1 LGCLRQRISGALR
14 YEFTTAHVR
23 NYRAF
28 LREDNHMAAQVK
40 VMQIIARMNVG
51 GPAVI
56 VAELMRGLDKSAFD
70 QILVTGYCD
79 ENEADYLDTVAT
91 DIKATRIAGLGR
103 SVSLIADLKAFFGL
117 VSLIRKYKPD
127 VIHTHTAK
135 AGVLGRLAS
144 LLAGRGAVRVHTF
157 HGHLLHGYFSA
168 SVTKLVIL
176 IERILAARTSV
187 LIAIGTR
194 VRDDLVGAGIG
205 RTDKYRVFFPGLPA
219 PKAIAKVTA
228 QSALGISTEFLYITF
243 VGRLTQIKRPDRLL
257 DVAKECKARGLD
269 LRFLVAGEGELFESS
284 KLRCQREQLNVTFF
298 GWRTDIDQ
306 IFAASDIAIL
316 TSDNEGIPLTLIQ
329 AAQAGLPIVATSVG
343 SISDI
348 VINESTGY
356 LTETSAPAMADAIE
370 KLVRDAQLRKMMG
383 EAGKARAA
391 QYFSLDRMIKD
402 HVDLYRC
409 L

>member
-1 LGCLRQRISGALR
+1 
-14 YEFTTAHVR
+14 
-23 NYRAF
+23 
-28 LREDNHMAAQVK
+28 MAAPVK

-56 VAELMRGLDKSAFD
+56 VAELMRGLDKSAFE

-103 SVSLIADLKAFFGL
+103 SVSLLADLKAFFGL
-117 VSLIRKYKPD
+117 VSLIRKYKPN

-144 LLAGRGAVRVHTF
+144 LLAGRDAVRVHTF
-157 HGHLLHGYFSA
+157 HGHLLHGYFSTA
-168 SVTKLVIL
+168 LTKLVIL
-176 IERILAARTSV
+176 IEKILAARTSV
-187 LIAIGTR
+187 LIAIGTK
-194 VRDDLVGAGIG
+194 VRDDLVAAGIG
-205 RTDKYRVFFPGLPA
+205 RADKYRVFFPGLPA
-219 PKAIAKVTA
+219 PKVIAKATA
-228 QSALGISTEFLYITF
+228 QSALGISTETLYITF

-257 DVAKECKARGLD
+257 DVASECKARGLD

-284 KLRCQREQLNVTFF
+284 KARCLREQLNVTFF
-298 GWRTDIDQ
+298 GWRSDIDQ

-356 LTETSAPAMADAIE
+356 LTQTSAPAMADAIE

-383 EAGKARAA
+383 EAGKGRAA

-402 HVDLYRC
+402 HVDLYRS

>member
-1 LGCLRQRISGALR
+1 
-14 YEFTTAHVR
+14 
-23 NYRAF
+23 
-28 LREDNHMAAQVK
+28 MATQVK

-56 VAELMRGLDKSAFD
+56 VAELMRGLDKSAFE
-70 QILVTGYCD
+70 QILVTGFCD
-79 ENEADYLDTVAT
+79 ENEADYLDIVAK

-117 VSLIRKYKPD
+117 VLLIRKYKPD

-157 HGHLLHGYFSA
+157 HGHLLHGYFNSFT
-168 SVTKLVIL
+168 TKIVIL
-176 IERILAARTSV
+176 IEKILAARTSV
-187 LIAIGTR
+187 LIAIGSK
-194 VRDDLVGAGIG
+194 VRDDLIASGIG
-205 RTDKYRVFFPGLPA
+205 SKDKYRVFFPGLPA
-219 PKAIAKVTA
+219 PKLIAKAAA
-228 QSALGISTEFLYITF
+228 QSALGISSQTLYITF

-257 DVAKECKARGLD
+257 DVAKECKERGLD
-269 LRFLVAGEGELFESS
+269 VRFLVAGEGELFESS
-284 KLRCQREQLNVTFF
+284 KQRALKEQLNITFF
-298 GWRTDIDQ
+298 GWRSDIDQ
-306 IFAASDIAIL
+306 IFAASDIAVL

-329 AAQAGLPIVATSVG
+329 AAQASLPIVATNVG

-356 LTETSAPAMADAIE
+356 LTPTNPADMADAIE
-370 KLVRDAQLRKMMG
+370 KLVRDPQLRQMMG
-383 EAGKARAA
+383 EAGKARAG
-391 QYFSLDRMIKD
+391 QYFSLDRMLKD
-402 HVDLYRC
+402 HSDLYRT

>member
-1 LGCLRQRISGALR
+1 
-14 YEFTTAHVR
+14 
-23 NYRAF
+23 
-28 LREDNHMAAQVK
+28 MAAQVK

-56 VAELMRGLDKSAFD
+56 VAELMRGLDKSSFN

-103 SVSLIADLKAFFGL
+103 SVSLTADLKAFFGL
-117 VSLIRKYKPD
+117 ISLIRKFKPD

-157 HGHLLHGYFSA
+157 HGHLLHGYFSGA
-168 SVTKLVIL
+168 ITKLVIL
-176 IERILAARTSV
+176 IEKFFAAQSSA
-187 LIAIGTR
+187 LIAIGTK
-194 VRDDLVGAGIG
+194 VRDDLVAAGIG
-205 RTDKYRVFFPGLPA
+205 RADKYRVFFPGLPS
-219 PKAIAKVTA
+219 PKDFTKTA
-228 QSALGISTEFLYITF
+228 AQNALGISTETLYITF

-257 DVAKECKARGLD
+257 DVVKECKARGLN
-269 LRFLVAGEGELFESS
+269 LCFLVAGEGDLFESS
-284 KLRCQREQLNVTFF
+284 KLRCLNEQLNVTFF
-298 GWRTDIDQ
+298 GWRNDVDQ

-329 AAQAGLPIVATSVG
+329 ATQAGLPIVATNVG
-343 SISDI
+343 SISDV
-348 VINESTGY
+348 VIDHSTGY
-356 LTETSAPAMADAIE
+356 LTESNPIALADAVE
-370 KLVRDAQLRKMMG
+370 KLVRDTQLRQLMG
-383 EAGKARAA
+383 EAGKARAE
-391 QYFSLDRMIKD
+391 QYFSLERMIKD
-402 HVDLYRC
+402 HSDLYRS

>member
-1 LGCLRQRISGALR
+1 
-14 YEFTTAHVR
+14 
-23 NYRAF
+23 
-28 LREDNHMAAQVK
+28 MASQVK

-56 VAELMRGLDKSAFD
+56 VAELMRGLDKSAFE
-70 QILVTGYCD
+70 QILVTGFCD
-79 ENEADYLDTVAT
+79 ENEADYLDTVAK

-117 VSLIRKYKPD
+117 VSLIRKYRPD

-157 HGHLLHGYFSA
+157 HGHLLHGYFNSV
-168 SVTKLVIL
+168 VTKVVIL
-176 IERILAARTSV
+176 IEKFFAARTSV
-187 LIAIGTR
+187 LIAIGSK
-194 VRDDLVGAGIG
+194 VKDELISAGIG
-205 RTDKYRVFFPGLPA
+205 RSDKYRVFFPGLPT
-219 PKAIAKVTA
+219 PKIISKADA
-228 QSALGISTEFLYITF
+228 QTALGIGSQTLFITF

-257 DVAKECKARGLD
+257 DVANECKTRGLD
-269 LRFLVAGEGELFESS
+269 VHFLIAGEGELFQSCKERA
-284 KLRCQREQLNVTFF
+284 KRENLNLTFF
-298 GWRTDIDQ
+298 GWRSDIDQ

-329 AAQAGLPIVATSVG
+329 AAQASLPIVATNVG

-348 VINESTGY
+348 VISESTGY
-356 LTETSAPAMADAIE
+356 LTAKNALDMADAIE
-370 KLVRDAQLRKMMG
+370 KLSRDAQLQKMMG
-383 EAGKARAA
+383 EAGKARAT
-391 QYFSLDRMIKD
+391 QYFSLERMLKD
-402 HVDLYRC
+402 HTDLYRS

>member
-1 LGCLRQRISGALR
+1 
-14 YEFTTAHVR
+14 
-23 NYRAF
+23 
-28 LREDNHMAAQVK
+28 MAAQVK

-56 VAELMRGLDKSAFD
+56 VAELMRGLDKSAFG

-79 ENEADYLDTVAT
+79 VNEADYLDTVAT
-91 DIKATRIAGLGR
+91 DVKATRIAGLGR

-117 VSLIRKYKPD
+117 VSLIRKFKPD

-157 HGHLLHGYFSA
+157 HGHLLHGYFSPA
-168 SVTKLVIL
+168 VTKLVIL
-176 IERILAARTSV
+176 IEKFFAARTSV
-187 LIAIGTR
+187 LIAIGSN
-194 VRDDLVGAGIG
+194 VKEDLLAAGIG
-205 RTDKYRVFFPGLPA
+205 RADKYRVFFPGLPA
-219 PKAIAKVTA
+219 PKAISKSAA
-228 QSALGISTEFLYITF
+228 QSALGISSEVLYCTF

-257 DVAKECKARGLD
+257 DVAAECKRRGID

-284 KLRCQREQLNVTFF
+284 KQRAIKDQLNVTFF
-298 GWRTDIDQ
+298 GWRSDISQ

-329 AAQAGLPIVATSVG
+329 AAQAGLPIVATNVG

-356 LTETSAPAMADAIE
+356 LTATTATEMADAIE
-370 KLVRDAQLRKMMG
+370 KLVRDPQLRQMMG
-383 EAGKARAA
+383 AAGKAHAER
-391 QYFSLDRMIKD
+391 YFSLDRMIKD
-402 HVDLYRC
+402 QSDLYRS

>member
-1 LGCLRQRISGALR
+1 
-14 YEFTTAHVR
+14 
-23 NYRAF
+23 
-28 LREDNHMAAQVK
+28 MATQVK

-56 VAELMRGLDKSAFD
+56 VAELMRGLDKSAFE
-70 QILVTGYCD
+70 QILVTGFCD
-79 ENEADYLDTVAT
+79 ENEADYLDTVAK

-117 VSLIRKYKPD
+117 VLLIRKYKPD

-157 HGHLLHGYFSA
+157 HGHLLHGYFNSFT
-168 SVTKLVIL
+168 TKIVIL
-176 IERILAARTSV
+176 IEKILAARTSV
-187 LIAIGTR
+187 LIAIGSK
-194 VRDDLVGAGIG
+194 VRDDLIAAGIG
-205 RTDKYRVFFPGLPA
+205 SKDKYRVFFPGLPA
-219 PKAIAKVTA
+219 PKVFAKA
-228 QSALGISTEFLYITF
+228 AARSALGISSQTLYITF

-257 DVAKECKARGLD
+257 DVANECKQRGLD
-269 LRFLVAGEGELFESS
+269 VRFLVAGEGELFESS
-284 KLRCQREQLNVTFF
+284 KQRALEEQLNVTFF
-298 GWRTDIDQ
+298 GWRSDIDQ

-329 AAQAGLPIVATSVG
+329 AAQASLPIVATSVG

-356 LTETSAPAMADAIE
+356 LTPINPADMADAIE
-370 KLVRDAQLRKMMG
+370 KLVRDPQLRQMMG

-391 QYFSLDRMIKD
+391 QYFSLERMLKD
-402 HVDLYRC
+402 HSDLYRT

>member
-1 LGCLRQRISGALR
+1 
-14 YEFTTAHVR
+14 
-23 NYRAF
+23 
-28 LREDNHMAAQVK
+28 MAAQVK

-56 VAELMRGLDKSAFD
+56 VAELMRGLDKSAFE

-91 DIKATRIAGLGR
+91 DVKATRIAGLGR
-103 SVSLIADLKAFFGL
+103 SVSLFADLKAFFGL

-157 HGHLLHGYFSA
+157 HGHLLHGYFNTA
-168 SVTKLVIL
+168 LTKLVIL
-176 IERILAARTSV
+176 IEKFFAARTSV
-187 LIAIGTR
+187 LIAIGSK
-194 VRDDLVGAGIG
+194 VRDDLVAAGIG
-205 RTDKYRVFFPGLPA
+205 RADKYRVFFPGLPA
-219 PKAIAKVTA
+219 PKAIAKAAA
-228 QSALGISTEFLYITF
+228 QSALRISADTLYITF

-257 DVAKECKARGLD
+257 DVAAECKARGLD
-269 LRFLVAGEGELFESS
+269 LRFLVAGEGELFEGS
-284 KLRCQREQLNVTFF
+284 KSRCQRDQLNVTFF
-298 GWRTDIDQ
+298 GWRNDIDQ

-356 LTETSAPAMADAIE
+356 LTQASAPSMADAIE
-370 KLVRDAQLRKMMG
+370 KLVRDAQLRKLMG
-383 EAGKARAA
+383 EAGKARAT

-402 HVDLYRC
+402 HSDLYRS

>member
-1 LGCLRQRISGALR
+1 
-14 YEFTTAHVR
+14 
-23 NYRAF
+23 
-28 LREDNHMAAQVK
+28 MASQVK

-56 VAELMRGLDKSAFD
+56 VAELMRGLDKSAFE
-70 QILVTGYCD
+70 QILVTGFCD
-79 ENEADYLDTVAT
+79 ENEADYLDTVAK

-117 VSLIRKYKPD
+117 VSLIRKYRPD

-157 HGHLLHGYFSA
+157 HGHLLHGYFNSV
-168 SVTKLVIL
+168 VTKAVIL
-176 IERILAARTSV
+176 IEKFFAARTSV
-187 LIAIGTR
+187 LIAIGSK
-194 VRDDLVGAGIG
+194 VKDELISSGIG
-205 RTDKYRVFFPGLPA
+205 RSDKYRVFFPGLPT
-219 PKAIAKVTA
+219 PKIISKADA
-228 QSALGISTEFLYITF
+228 QTALGISSQTLYITF

-257 DVAKECKARGLD
+257 DVANECKTRGLD
-269 LRFLVAGEGELFESS
+269 VHFLIAGEGELFESC
-284 KLRCQREQLNVTFF
+284 KERAKRENLNLTFF
-298 GWRTDIDQ
+298 GWRSDIDQ

-329 AAQAGLPIVATSVG
+329 AAQASLPIVATNVG

-348 VINESTGY
+348 VISESTGY
-356 LTETSAPAMADAIE
+356 LTAKNASDMADAIE
-370 KLVRDAQLRKMMG
+370 KLARDAQLRKMMG
-383 EAGKARAA
+383 EAGKARAT
-391 QYFSLDRMIKD
+391 QYFSLERMLKD
-402 HVDLYRC
+402 HTDLYRS

>member
-1 LGCLRQRISGALR
+1 
-14 YEFTTAHVR
+14 
-23 NYRAF
+23 
-28 LREDNHMAAQVK
+28 MATQVK

-56 VAELMRGLDKSAFD
+56 VAELMRGLDKSEFE
-70 QILVTGYCD
+70 QILVTGFCD
-79 ENEADYLDTVAT
+79 ENEADYLDTVAK
-91 DIKATRIAGLGR
+91 DIKANRIAGLGR
-103 SVSLIADLKAFFGL
+103 SISLIADLKAFFGL

-157 HGHLLHGYFSA
+157 HGHLLHGYFNGFT
-168 SVTKLVIL
+168 TKIVIL
-176 IERILAARTSV
+176 IEKILAARTSV
-187 LIAIGTR
+187 LIAIGSK
-194 VRDDLVGAGIG
+194 VRDDLIAAGIG
-205 RTDKYRVFFPGLPA
+205 SKGKYRVFFPGLPA
-219 PKAIAKVTA
+219 PKLFAKAAA
-228 QSALGISTEFLYITF
+228 QNVLGISSQTLFITF

-257 DVAKECKARGLD
+257 DVAKECKQRGLD
-269 LRFLVAGEGELFESS
+269 VRFLVAGEGELFESS
-284 KLRCQREQLNVTFF
+284 KERSLKEQLNLTFF
-298 GWRTDIDQ
+298 GWRSDIDQ

-329 AAQAGLPIVATSVG
+329 AAQASLPIIATSVG

-356 LTETSAPAMADAIE
+356 LTPTNPAVMADAIE
-370 KLVRDAQLRKMMG
+370 KLVRDPQLRQMMG
-383 EAGKARAA
+383 EAGKARAG
-391 QYFSLDRMIKD
+391 QFFSLDRMLKD
-402 HVDLYRC
+402 HSDLYRT

>member
-1 LGCLRQRISGALR
+1 
-14 YEFTTAHVR
+14 
-23 NYRAF
+23 
-28 LREDNHMAAQVK
+28 MATQVK

-56 VAELMRGLDKSAFD
+56 VAELMRGLDKSEFE
-70 QILVTGYCD
+70 QILVTGFCD
-79 ENEADYLDTVAT
+79 ENEADYLDTVAK

-157 HGHLLHGYFSA
+157 HGHLLHGYFNGLI
-168 SVTKLVIL
+168 TKIVIL
-176 IERILAARTSV
+176 IEKILAARTSV
-187 LIAIGTR
+187 LIAIGSK
-194 VRDDLVGAGIG
+194 VRDDLIAAGIG
-205 RTDKYRVFFPGLPA
+205 SKGKYRVFFPGLPA
-219 PKAIAKVTA
+219 PKLFAKAAA
-228 QSALGISTEFLYITF
+228 QNVLGISSQTLFITF

-257 DVAKECKARGLD
+257 DVAKECKQRGLD
-269 LRFLVAGEGELFESS
+269 VRFLVAGEGELFESS
-284 KLRCQREQLNVTFF
+284 KERSLKEQLNLTFF
-298 GWRTDIDQ
+298 GWRSDIDQ

-329 AAQAGLPIVATSVG
+329 AAQASLPIVATNVG

-356 LTETSAPAMADAIE
+356 LTPTNLADMADAIE
-370 KLVRDAQLRKMMG
+370 KLVRDPQLRQMMG
-383 EAGKARAA
+383 EAGKARAG
-391 QYFSLDRMIKD
+391 QFFSLDRMLKD
-402 HVDLYRC
+402 HSDLYRT

>member
-1 LGCLRQRISGALR
+1 
-14 YEFTTAHVR
+14 
-23 NYRAF
+23 
-28 LREDNHMAAQVK
+28 
-40 VMQIIARMNVG
+40 MQIIARMNVG

-56 VAELMRGLDKSAFD
+56 VAELMRGLDKNRFE

-79 ENEADYLDTVAT
+79 ENEADYLDTVAK

-103 SVSLIADLKAFFGL
+103 SVSLVADLKAFFGL

-157 HGHLLHGYFSA
+157 HGHLLHGYFS
-168 SVTKLVIL
+168 SDLTKLVIL
-176 IERILAARTSV
+176 IEKFFAARTSV
-187 LIAIGTR
+187 LIAIGSK
-194 VRDDLVGAGIG
+194 VKADLLEVGIG
-205 RTDKYRVFFPGLPA
+205 RADKYRVFFPGLPA
-219 PKAIAKVTA
+219 PKTGPKSAA
-228 QSALGISTEFLYITF
+228 QAALGISSEVLYCTF

-257 DVAKECKARGLD
+257 DVAAECKRRGIE

-284 KLRCQREQLNVTFF
+284 KQRAANEQLNVTFF
-298 GWRTDIDQ
+298 GWRSDIDQ

-356 LTETSAPAMADAIE
+356 LTDTTASEMAGAIE
-370 KLVRDAQLRKMMG
+370 KLVRDPQLRQMMG
-383 EAGKARAA
+383 AAGKAHAER
-391 QYFSLDRMIKD
+391 YFSLDRMIKD
-402 HVDLYRC
+402 HSDLYQS